1 MDFNIRLRIL
11 LAMLWNNKDVRF
23 VLINMLMG
31 VVLQYLAGRLL
42 KYIENHPEVF
52 EEAKREREKAKL
64 RNKNKNPLVLPRGGA
79 LVVTPKVFEIIN
91 YLNDTGVI
99 KLIHESGIVATI
111 VSSIV
116 SATGSYIIKQIP
128 LKAVSTYVITSLPG
142 ALPATHG
149 YKYIEKRLANTA
161 FDDVG
166 SINLHKCEENLQYL
180 FTILQDSTVPFEEK
194 ERLTLA
200 ILTKYLNLKTHQGR
214 LNFVLCLV
222 FIIYLLSIYAPG
234 SAHIILRKLIESIKK
249 GKISKK
255 LARVI
260 IRRLQRKGV
269 LIDPEL
275 LDIAP
280 YSDDFLE

>member
-1 MDFNIRLRIL
+1 MAFTIRLRIL
-11 LAMLWNNKDVRF
+11 FAMLWNNKDVRF
-23 VLINMLMG
+23 VLINILMG
-31 VVLQYLAGRLL
+31 RVLQYLAGRLL

-52 EEAKREREKAKL
+52 EEAKRKREKAKL

-79 LVVTPKVFEIIN
+79 LVVPPEVFQVIK
-91 YLNDTGVI
+91 YLNETGVL
-99 KLIHESGIVATI
+99 KLIHDSGIVATI
-111 VSSIV
+111 VSGMI

-128 LKAVSTYVITSLPG
+128 LKAINTYVVTSVPG

-149 YKYIEKRLANTA
+149 YKYIEKRMTV

-166 SINLHKCEENLQYL
+166 SIHLQKCEENLQYL

-200 ILTKYLNLKTHQGR
+200 ILTKYLNLNTPQGR

-234 SAHIILRKLIESIKK
+234 SYHIILRKLIEAIKQ

-255 LARVI
+255 LARLI

-269 LIDPEL
+269 LIEPEL
-275 LDIAP
+275 LDIA
-280 YSDDFLE
+280 YSSDFLELP